1 MLRHLIL
8 TALLTLVGIQGAHA
22 ATPVTTP
29 DTPPAVTE
37 ENTEQKQVSDAR
49 EQALENHNEKL
60 TELEKTQAEL
70 ARLQKELKEANIT
83 PPAADPAKYS
93 TSELLD
99 RPLMERY
106 ILDELKDV
114 RIQQQDL
121 ERRLTIQMTDRELSV
136 ADKSLNYANVT
147 VTYFFY
153 IIAGVAS
160 LVALVGWQSLK
171 EIKHN
176 TKEMADKRL
185 NEIALSYEKKF
196 SALERDLKR
205 KTRIIS
211 ENNREIEIINE
222 VHNLWLRAQSSQTP
236 EQQIEVYDEI
246 LKIRPGDLEALTYK
260 ADAAMAMNQYHWAL
274 SICNRVLEV
283 DDNNAHALYQRACA
297 YARLGVEEQAVSD
310 LALAIEASCS
320 LRELAAEEPDFE
332 SLQGNDN
339 FEKLIENQENCAT

>member
-1 MLRHLIL
+1 MRRPLFF
-8 TALLTLVGIQGAHA
+8 TCFLVLSCMNSAIA
-22 ATPVTTP
+22 ATPETTSE
-29 DTPPAVTE
+29 TPLAVTQE
-37 ENTEQKQVSDAR
+37 HPHEKVVSDAR
-49 EQALENHNEKL
+49 EQALEEHNKAMTKIEEL
-60 TELEKTQAEL
+60 QTELNTLQQA
-70 ARLQKELKEANIT
+70 KKEAEVT
-83 PPAADPAKYS
+83 PKAANPEKYS
-93 TSELLD
+93 TTELLD

-114 RIQQQDL
+114 RLQQQDL
-121 ERRLTIQMTDRELSV
+121 ERRLTIQMTDRELAV

-160 LVALVGWQSLK
+160 LIALVGWQSLK
-171 EIKHN
+171 DIKNN

-185 NEIALSYEKKF
+185 NEIAMSYEKKF

-283 DDNNAHALYQRACA
+283 DDTNAHALYQRACA

-320 LRELAAEEPDFE
+320 LRELAAEEPDLE
-332 SLQGNDN
+332 SLRGNEN
-339 FEKLIENQENCAT
+339 FEALIENQEVCA